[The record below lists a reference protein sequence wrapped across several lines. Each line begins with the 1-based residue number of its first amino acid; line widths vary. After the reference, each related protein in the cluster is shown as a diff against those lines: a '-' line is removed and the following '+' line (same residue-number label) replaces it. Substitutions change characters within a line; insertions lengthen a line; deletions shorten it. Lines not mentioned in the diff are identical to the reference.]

1 MKNASALTTVLE
13 NGKTNIFRSGPNLN
27 SRIFKYHTLWVL
39 VQIRVGNSEKVER
52 KEERVDDNPGYISYI
67 VHFVY

>member
-13 NGKTNIFRSGPNLN
+13 NGKTNIFRSGPELN

-39 VQIRVGNSEKVER
+39 VQTRVGNSEKVER